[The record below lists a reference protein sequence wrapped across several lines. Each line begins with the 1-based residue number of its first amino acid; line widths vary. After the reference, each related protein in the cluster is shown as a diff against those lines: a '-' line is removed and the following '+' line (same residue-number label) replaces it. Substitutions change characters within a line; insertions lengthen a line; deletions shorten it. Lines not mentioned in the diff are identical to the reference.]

1 MARVPAV
8 TVGPLEPRIVQWVRH
23 LAAAAAAHDGVEPLS
38 EATLLALDAPA
49 TDAAARHL
57 VAAGSAGLL
66 GYAQSLPTPAG
77 PSAEV
82 VVHPAHRRQGW
93 GRALLGGLLGADSAT
108 RFWAHGDLPAAAA
121 LARSAG
127 LVAIRSLHLMT
138 VTEWPGA
145 AGTARLP
152 DGSALTIR
160 AFRPGIDDEPWLALN
175 AVVFADHA
183 EQGALTPSDLDARI
197 RQPWFDPAGFLLLVE
212 RADPDH
218 IVGYHWTKSAG
229 PGHGEVYVV
238 GLDPALQGQGLAAP
252 LTALGVDHL
261 WSRGAREVS
270 LYVDGEN
277 LRAVS
282 AYRRLGFTVTATDR
296 MYAIR

>member
-8 TVGPLEPRIVQWVRH
+8 TVGPLEPRIGPWVRH
-23 LAAAAAAHDGVEPLS
+23 LATAAAAHDGVDPLS
-38 EATLLALDAPA
+38 EATLLALAAPA
-49 TDAAARHL
+49 AYPAARHL
-57 VAAGSAGLL
+57 VAAGPDGLF
-66 GYAQSLPTPAG
+66 GYALSLPTAAG
-77 PSAEV
+77 PSAEL

-93 GRALLGGLLGADSAT
+93 GRALLDGLLSADSAI

-121 LARSAG
+121 LAQSAG

-138 VTEWPGA
+138 VAEWPGV

-152 DGSALTIR
+152 DGGALTIR
-160 AFRPGIDDEPWLALN
+160 TFRPGIDDEPWLALN

-183 EQGALTPSDLDARI
+183 EQGALTQADLDARI
-197 RQPWFDPAGFLLLVE
+197 RQPWFDPSGFLLLVE

-238 GLDPALQGQGLAAP
+238 GLDPAFQGHGLAAP

-261 WSRGAREVS
+261 WARGARKVS

-282 AYRRLGFTVTATDR
+282 AYRRLGFTVAATDR
-296 MYAIR
+296 MYAVG